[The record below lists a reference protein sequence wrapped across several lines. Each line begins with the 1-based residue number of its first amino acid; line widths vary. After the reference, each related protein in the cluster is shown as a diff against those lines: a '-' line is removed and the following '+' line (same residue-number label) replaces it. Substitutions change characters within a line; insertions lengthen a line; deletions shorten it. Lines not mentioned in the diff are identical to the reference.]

1 MWKLVC
7 SVSPQ
12 LLTRTLMMV
21 ACCCCFLSFAVSTST
36 FADENTSLRITELV
50 KTAKR
55 SVVSIYMRGLLNPQQ
70 AAHSSGPAAISEQV
84 GTGLIVTPDGY
95 IVTNKHV
102 VDNAYHVEVTL
113 YDGTHV
119 HAEVVAVARNF
130 DLAVIKIDR
139 TGLTPVTM
147 GDSDQAKVGETVV
160 AIGNPLGL
168 KQTVSVG
175 VVSAVHRN
183 MGFSDFDDL
192 IQTDAAINPGNS
204 GGPLFNSVGEVIGI
218 NQAIYTIG
226 DAKGS
231 IGLGF
236 AISINEA
243 RYLIDHLRATSSTDQ
258 GFLGVSIQRLTPDLA
273 AASSSPSIEGVL
285 VTEVLPDSPAW
296 HAGLREGDI
305 ITKLGG
311 EIIDD
316 TDDLNRIVA
325 ASANVAKHLSYE
337 RDGKEITVSIF
348 IPETTEP
355 TIIRGQLAP
364 PAIKSIKD
372 AGLEV
377 RSNDKG
383 EVLVNS
389 VVANTV
395 ADVTG
400 FRAGDRV
407 LIVRSTKITN
417 LSEFEAAIA
426 AELENNAPGV
436 RVLLSGQKG
445 RRWVYLALGE

>member
-1 MWKLVC
+1 
-7 SVSPQ
+7 
-12 LLTRTLMMV
+12 
-21 ACCCCFLSFAVSTST
+21 
-36 FADENTSLRITELV
+36 
-50 KTAKR
+50 
-55 SVVSIYMRGLLNPQQ
+55 
-70 AAHSSGPAAISEQV
+70 
-84 GTGLIVTPDGY
+84 
-95 IVTNKHV
+95 
-102 VDNAYHVEVTL
+102 
-113 YDGTHV
+113 
-119 HAEVVAVARNF
+119 
-130 DLAVIKIDR
+130 
-139 TGLTPVTM
+139 M
-147 GDSDQAKVGETVV
+147 GDSDQVKVGETVV

-218 NQAIYTIG
+218 NQAIYTVG
-226 DAKGS
+226 NEKGS

-243 RYLIDHLRATSSTDQ
+243 RYMIDHLRATNKTDQ
-258 GFLGVSIQRLTPDLA
+258 GFLGALVQLLTPDLA
-273 AASSSPSIEGVL
+273 AASSSTSTEGVL
-285 VTEVLPDSPAW
+285 VTEVLPDSAAAN
-296 HAGLREGDI
+296 AGLKEGDI
-305 ITKLGG
+305 ITKFGD

-325 ASANVAKHLSYE
+325 ASANLTKSLRYE
-337 RDGKEITVSIF
+337 RGGKGITVSIL

-364 PAIKSIKD
+364 PVIKSIKD

-377 RSNDKG
+377 SSNDKG
-383 EVLVNS
+383 DVVISS
-389 VVANTV
+389 VIANTV

-400 FRAGDRV
+400 FKAGDQV
-407 LIVRSTKITN
+407 LVVHDAKITN
-417 LSEFEAAIA
+417 MSEFDTAIA
-426 AELENNAPGV
+426 AEIENKAPGV
-436 RVLLSGQKG
+436 RVLLSGRKG

>member
-1 MWKLVC
+1 MRKMCGARSFASFRKKRIKVVEELAMPKLAYL
-7 SVSPQ
+7 VSSW
-12 LLTRTLMMV
+12 LLTRTLRM
-21 ACCCCFLSFAVSTST
+21 AAWCCCFLFVVTTSTSY
-36 FADENTSLRITELV
+36 AHENTSLVVTELV
-50 KTAKR
+50 NTVRR
-55 SVVSIYMRGLLNPQQ
+55 SVVSIYMRGLLDPES
-70 AAHSSGPAAISEQV
+70 HSEPAAISEQV

-95 IVTNKHV
+95 VVTNKHV
-102 VDNAYHVEVTL
+102 VHNAYHVEVTL
-113 YDGTHV
+113 YNGTLV
-119 HAEVVAVARNF
+119 KAEVVAVARNF
-130 DLAVIKIDR
+130 DLAVLKIDKA
-139 TGLTPVTM
+139 GLSPVTM
-147 GDSDQAKVGETVV
+147 GDSDQVKVGETVV

-218 NQAIYTIG
+218 NQAIYTVG

-243 RYLIDHLRATSSTDQ
+243 RYMIDHLRATSSPDQ

-296 HAGLREGDI
+296 HAGLKQGDI
-305 ITKLGG
+305 ITKFGD
-311 EIIDD
+311 EVIDD

-325 ASANVAKHLSYE
+325 ASSNVVKNLSYE
-337 RDGKEITVSIF
+337 RDGKESTVSIF

-364 PAIKSIKD
+364 PVIKSIKD

-377 RSNDKG
+377 RSSDKSD
-383 EVLVNS
+383 VLVSS
-389 VVANTV
+389 VLPN
-395 ADVTG
+395 
-400 FRAGDRV
+400 
-407 LIVRSTKITN
+407 
-417 LSEFEAAIA
+417 
-426 AELENNAPGV
+426 
-436 RVLLSGQKG
+436 
-445 RRWVYLALGE
+445 

>member
-1 MWKLVC
+1 MLTIAHSE
-7 SVSPQ
+7 SVRP
-12 LLTRTLMMV
+12 LTRIRA
-21 ACCCCFLSFAVSTST
+21 ACCCCFALLAVSTST
-36 FADENTSLRITELV
+36 CYAHENTSLVVSELV
-50 KTAKR
+50 NSVRR
-55 SVVSIYMRGLLNPQQ
+55 SVVSIYMRGLLDPQQ
-70 AAHSSGPAAISEQV
+70 TANSSGPPTISEQV
-84 GTGLIVTPDGY
+84 GTGLIVTPEGH

-102 VDNAYHVEVTL
+102 VNNAYHVEVTL

-130 DLAVIKIDR
+130 DLAVLKIDK

-147 GDSDQAKVGETVV
+147 GDSDHVKVGETVV

-218 NQAIYTIG
+218 NQAIYTMG
-226 DAKGS
+226 NGKGS

-243 RYLIDHLRATSSTDQ
+243 RYMIDHLRTTSTTDQ
-258 GFLGVSIQRLTPDLA
+258 GYLGVSVQRLTPDLA
-273 AASSSPSIEGVL
+273 AASSSTSVEGVL
-285 VTEVLPDSPAW
+285 VTEVLPGSAGSS
-296 HAGLREGDI
+296 AGLKEGDI

-325 ASANVAKHLSYE
+325 LSANVTKSLSYE
-337 RDGKEITVSIF
+337 RDGKEITVSVL
-348 IPETTEP
+348 IPETLEP
-355 TIIRGQLAP
+355 TIIRGQSAP
-364 PAIKSIKD
+364 PEIKSIKD

-377 RSNDKG
+377 RSNDWG
-383 EVLVNS
+383 DVVVTFVVDNS
-389 VVANTV
+389 V

-400 FRAGDRV
+400 FKAGDQV
-407 LIVRSTKITN
+407 LAVRNAKVTN
-417 LSEFEAAIA
+417 ISDFENAIA
-426 AELENNAPGV
+426 AELQNKTAGV

>member
-1 MWKLVC
+1 
-7 SVSPQ
+7 
-12 LLTRTLMMV
+12 
-21 ACCCCFLSFAVSTST
+21 
-36 FADENTSLRITELV
+36 
-50 KTAKR
+50 
-55 SVVSIYMRGLLNPQQ
+55 
-70 AAHSSGPAAISEQV
+70 
-84 GTGLIVTPDGY
+84 
-95 IVTNKHV
+95 
-102 VDNAYHVEVTL
+102 VTL

-119 HAEVVAVARNF
+119 HAQVVAVARNF
-130 DLAVIKIDR
+130 DLAVLKIDK
-139 TGLTPVTM
+139 TGLTPITM
-147 GDSDQAKVGETVV
+147 GDSDQVKVGETVI

-226 DAKGS
+226 NGKGS

-243 RYLIDHLRATSSTDQ
+243 RYMIDHLRTTSTTDQ
-258 GFLGVSIQRLTPDLA
+258 GFLGVSVQTLTPDLA
-273 AASSSPSIEGVL
+273 SASSSTSIEGVL
-285 VTEVLPDSPAW
+285 VTQVLPGSAASD
-296 HAGLREGDI
+296 AGLQEGDI
-305 ITKLGG
+305 ITKFGG
-311 EIIDD
+311 EVIDD

-325 ASANVAKHLSYE
+325 ASANSTNSLSYL
-337 RDGKEITVSIF
+337 RDGKEITVSVF
-348 IPETTEP
+348 IPETLEP

-364 PAIKSIKD
+364 PKIKSIKD

-377 RSNDKG
+377 RANDKG
-383 EVLVNS
+383 DVVVSS
-389 VVANTV
+389 VAENTV

-400 FRAGDRV
+400 FKVGDQV
-407 LIVRSTKITN
+407 FIVQNAKITSI
-417 LSEFEAAIA
+417 SEFESVMA
-426 AELENNAPGV
+426 AEIENNSAGV

-445 RRWVYLALGE
+445 RRWVYLALG

>member
-1 MWKLVC
+1 
-7 SVSPQ
+7 
-12 LLTRTLMMV
+12 
-21 ACCCCFLSFAVSTST
+21 
-36 FADENTSLRITELV
+36 
-50 KTAKR
+50 
-55 SVVSIYMRGLLNPQQ
+55 MRGLVNS
-70 AAHSSGPAAISEQV
+70 AEATRSSGPPMISEQV
-84 GTGLIVTPDGY
+84 GTGLIVTPEGH

-119 HAEVVAVARNF
+119 HAHVVAVARNF
-130 DLAVIKIDR
+130 DLAVLKIDK
-139 TGLTPVTM
+139 TGLTPITM
-147 GDSDQAKVGETVV
+147 GNSDQVKVGETVV

-168 KQTVSVG
+168 KETVSVG

-183 MGFSDFDDL
+183 IGFSDFDDL

-226 DAKGS
+226 NGKGS

-243 RYLIDHLRATSSTDQ
+243 RYMIDHLRTTSTTDQ

-273 AASSSPSIEGVL
+273 AASSSTSIKGVL
-285 VTEVLPDSPAW
+285 VTEVLPGTAAFD
-296 HAGLREGDI
+296 AGIQEGDI
-305 ITKLGG
+305 IRKLGG

-325 ASANVAKHLSYE
+325 ASANVTKNLSYE
-337 RDGKEITVSIF
+337 RDGKEITVPVF
-348 IPETTEP
+348 ITESLEP
-355 TIIRGQLAP
+355 TIIQGQLAP
-364 PAIKSIKD
+364 PQIKSLKD

-377 RSNDKG
+377 RASEKG
-383 EVLVNS
+383 GVIVSS
-389 VVANTV
+389 VAENTV

-400 FRAGDRV
+400 FKVGDQV
-407 LIVRSTKITN
+407 LVIRKAKITN
-417 LSEFEAAIA
+417 ISEFESAIA
-426 AELENNAPGV
+426 AEIEQKTAGV